1 MDNEN
6 GKVKFKVGV
15 FTHKGQRMVLQIYK
29 RTKCYIWIQFKG
41 HPNCPDVYKR
51 KINENNERSEWLIF
65 LGGWV
70 SADRLKPSVFDGI
83 DHSKGCF
90 TTQGI
95 TTRELNH
102 QLLLHDLH
110 KYFYY
115 NQYNEDKPYY
125 RAADMLVDAEGEE
138 YVMFYDE

>member
-15 FTHKGQRMVLQIYK
+15 FTPKGQGMVLQIYK

-51 KINENNERSEWLIF
+51 KINENNERSECLIF

-83 DHSKGCF
+83 DNSKGCF
-90 TTQGI
+90 TTQGTCISNFI
-95 TTRELNH
+95 T
-102 QLLLHDLH
+102 
-110 KYFYY
+110 Y
-115 NQYNEDKPYY
+115 
-125 RAADMLVDAEGEE
+125 VDADSLYWAAMGMTTHDDCFDTF
-138 YVMFYDE
+138 VDWVK